1 MLELKKIKKTYNAGG
16 LKQNALNSVS
26 IKFRKSEFVCILGPS
41 GSGKTTL
48 LNVLGGLDNYDDGD
62 LIINGKSTKNFGCKD
77 WDEYRNNVIGF
88 IFQNY
93 NLIGHISVLANVE
106 LSLKLSNVPKKE
118 RKKRALEVLEKVGLK
133 NHIYKKPNE
142 LSGGQMQRVAIA
154 RSLVNDPEIILADEP
169 TGALDTK
176 TSKDIMDLIKKV
188 SDGKLVIMVT
198 HNETL
203 AKEYATRI
211 INLEDGKITGD
222 TNPYDEKEV
231 EKKDYKFRKTKMSF
245 KEALLL
251 SLNNILTKKGR
262 TLLTAFASSIGIIG
276 IALILALSNG
286 FDKKVNEYEKGIMS
300 AMPIIISK
308 ESMNMDEETISNLKG
323 ENKTEYPSEEYVMSK
338 KDDMDLMTRTNNLT
352 KDYIDYIMKT
362 PKEYA
367 YGVTFYSAKSFN
379 IINEDKELID
389 SSKVKLGSVPYS
401 FDKTVPNQVL
411 EAYYDVL
418 KGRMPQSRD
427 ELVLIVNA
435 YNEVDENVLK
445 ALGLD
450 GKEKISF
457 DEILNSTLKIVPNDS
472 LYKEYNGLFI
482 KNNNMN
488 ELYENSINL
497 RVVGI
502 IRAGEQFP
510 AFVQNSSLC
519 YTSEFN
525 YYYINLNENSKIV
538 KEQRKRDYN
547 ILTGMPFDES
557 MTKETFLSYLGAD
570 ELPMMIYL
578 YPKDFE
584 SKDDLLKYLDDYN
597 TNLKEEDKIVYIDQ
611 AEMISNMS
619 GSIMS
624 AITIV
629 LVAFS
634 SISLVVSSIMIGIIT
649 YISVLERTKEI
660 GVLRSL
666 GARKKDITR
675 VFNAETFIIGITSG
689 LIGVALALLLTI
701 PTNII
706 IYNLTDLKGVA
717 SLNPLHAVILI
728 IISMTLTLIGGY
740 IPAHIAS
747 KKDPVKALRTE

>member
-62 LIINGKSTKNFGCKD
+62 LIINGKSTRKFKSKD

-88 IFQNY
+88 IFQSY
-93 NLIGHISVLANVE
+93 NLIGHISVLADVE
-106 LSLKLSNVPKKE
+106 LSLKLSSVPKKE
-118 RKKRALEVLEKVGLK
+118 RRKKALEVLEKVGLK
-133 NHIYKKPNE
+133 NHIHKKPNE

-154 RSLVNDPEIILADEP
+154 RSLVNNPEIILADEP

-188 SDGKLVIMVT
+188 SKGKLVIMVT

-211 INLEDGKITGD
+211 INLKDGKITGD
-222 TNPYDEKEV
+222 TNPYEEKEN

-323 ENKTEYPSEEYVMSK
+323 ENKTEYPSEEYVVSK
-338 KDDMDLMTRTNNLT
+338 KNDMDLMTRTNNLT
-352 KDYIDYIMKT
+352 KDYINYIMKT

-367 YGVTFYSAKSFN
+367 YGVSFYSAKSFN

-389 SSKVKLGSVPYS
+389 SSKVNLGSVPYS
-401 FDKTVPNQVL
+401 FDKSAPNQVL
-411 EAYYDVL
+411 DAYYEVL
-418 KGRMPQSRD
+418 KGRMPQSKD

-497 RVVGI
+497 KVVGI

-525 YYYINLNENSKIV
+525 DYYIDLNENSKIV
-538 KEQRKRDYN
+538 KEQRKKDYN

-557 MTKETFLSYLGAD
+557 MTKEIFLSYLGAD

-584 SKDDLLKYLDDYN
+584 SKDDLLKYLDEYN

-689 LIGVALALLLTI
+689 LIGVAIALLLTI
-701 PTNII
+701 PANII

-740 IPAHIAS
+740 IPARIAS

>member
-389 SSKVKLGSVPYS
+389 SSKVNLGSVPYS
-401 FDKTVPNQVL
+401 FDKTAPNQVL
-411 EAYYDVL
+411 DAYYDVL
-418 KGRMPQSRD
+418 KGRMPQSKD

-611 AEMISNMS
+611 AEMISSMS

>member
-62 LIINGKSTKNFGCKD
+62 LIINGKSTRKFKSKD

-88 IFQNY
+88 IFQSY

-106 LSLKLSNVPKKE
+106 LSLKLSSVPKKE
-118 RKKRALEVLEKVGLK
+118 RRKKALEVLEKVGLK
-133 NHIYKKPNE
+133 NHIHKKPNE

-188 SDGKLVIMVT
+188 SKGKLVIMVT
-198 HNETL
+198 HNESL

-211 INLEDGKITGD
+211 INLKDGKITGD
-222 TNPYDEKEV
+222 TNPYEEKDN

-262 TLLTAFASSIGIIG
+262 TILTAFASSIGIIG

-323 ENKTEYPSEEYVMSK
+323 ENKTEYPGEEYVVSK
-338 KDDMDLMTRTNNLT
+338 KNDMDLMTRTNNLT
-352 KDYIDYIMKT
+352 KDYINYIMKT

-367 YGVTFYSAKSFN
+367 YGVSFYSAKSFN

-389 SSKVKLGSVPYS
+389 SSKVNLGSVPYS
-401 FDKTVPNQVL
+401 FDKSAPNQVL
-411 EAYYDVL
+411 DAYYDVL
-418 KGRMPQSRD
+418 KGRMPQSKD

-482 KNNNMN
+482 KNTDMD

-497 RVVGI
+497 KVVGI

-525 YYYINLNENSKIV
+525 DYYIDLNENSKIV
-538 KEQRKRDYN
+538 KEQRKKDYN

-557 MTKETFLSYLGAD
+557 MTKEIFLSYLGAD

-597 TNLKEEDKIVYIDQ
+597 ANLKEEDKIVYIDQ

-689 LIGVALALLLTI
+689 LIGVAIALLLTI
-701 PTNII
+701 PANII

>member
-62 LIINGKSTKNFGCKD
+62 LIINGKSTRKFKSKD

-88 IFQNY
+88 IFQSY

-106 LSLKLSNVPKKE
+106 LSLKLSSVPKKE
-118 RKKRALEVLEKVGLK
+118 RRQKALEVLEKVGLK
-133 NHIYKKPNE
+133 NHIHKKPNE

-211 INLEDGKITGD
+211 INLKDGKITGD
-222 TNPYDEKEV
+222 TNPYEEKEN

-323 ENKTEYPSEEYVMSK
+323 ENKTEYPSEEYVVSK
-338 KDDMDLMTRTNNLT
+338 KNDMDLMTRTNNLT
-352 KDYIDYIMKT
+352 KDYINYIMKT

-367 YGVTFYSAKSFN
+367 YGVSFYSAKSFN

-389 SSKVKLGSVPYS
+389 SSKVNLGSVPYS
-401 FDKTVPNQVL
+401 FDKSAPNQVL
-411 EAYYDVL
+411 DAYYDVL
-418 KGRMPQSRD
+418 KGRMPQSKD

-482 KNNNMN
+482 KNNNMD

-497 RVVGI
+497 KVVGI

-525 YYYINLNENSKIV
+525 DYYIDLNENSKIV
-538 KEQRKRDYN
+538 KEQRKKDYN

-557 MTKETFLSYLGAD
+557 MTKEIFLSYLGAD

-689 LIGVALALLLTI
+689 LIGVAIALLLTI
-701 PTNII
+701 PANII

-740 IPAHIAS
+740 IPARIAS

>member
-367 YGVTFYSAKSFN
+367 YGVSFYSAKSFN

-389 SSKVKLGSVPYS
+389 SSKVNLGSVPYS
-401 FDKTVPNQVL
+401 FDKTAPNQVL
-411 EAYYDVL
+411 DAYYDVL

-445 ALGLD
+445 ALGLF

-525 YYYINLNENSKIV
+525 YDYINLNENSKIV
-538 KEQRKRDYN
+538 KEQRKRNYN

-689 LIGVALALLLTI
+689 LIGVAIALLLTI
-701 PTNII
+701 PANII

-740 IPAHIAS
+740 IPARIAS

>member
-367 YGVTFYSAKSFN
+367 YGVTFYSATSFN

-389 SSKVKLGSVPYS
+389 SSKVNLGSVPYS
-401 FDKTVPNQVL
+401 FDKTAPNQVL

-418 KGRMPQSRD
+418 KGRMPQSKD

>member
-62 LIINGKSTKNFGCKD
+62 LIINGKSTRKFKSKD

-88 IFQNY
+88 IFQSY

-106 LSLKLSNVPKKE
+106 LSLKLSSVPKKE
-118 RKKRALEVLEKVGLK
+118 RRQKALEVLEKVGLK
-133 NHIYKKPNE
+133 NHIHKKPNE

-198 HNETL
+198 HNESL

-211 INLEDGKITGD
+211 INLKDGKITGD
-222 TNPYDEKEV
+222 TNPYEEKEN

-262 TLLTAFASSIGIIG
+262 TILTAFASSIGIIG

-323 ENKTEYPSEEYVMSK
+323 ENKTEYPSEEYVVSK
-338 KDDMDLMTRTNNLT
+338 KNDMDLMTRTNNLT
-352 KDYIDYIMKT
+352 KDYINYIMKT

-367 YGVTFYSAKSFN
+367 YGVSFYSAKSFN

-389 SSKVKLGSVPYS
+389 SSKVNLGSVPYS
-401 FDKTVPNQVL
+401 FDKTAPNQVL
-411 EAYYDVL
+411 DAYYEVL
-418 KGRMPQSRD
+418 KGRMPQSKD

-497 RVVGI
+497 KVVGI

-525 YYYINLNENSKIV
+525 DYYIDLNENSKIV
-538 KEQRKRDYN
+538 KEQRKKDYN

-557 MTKETFLSYLGAD
+557 MTKEIFLSYLGAD

-689 LIGVALALLLTI
+689 LIGVAIALLLTI
-701 PTNII
+701 PANII

-740 IPAHIAS
+740 IPARIAS

>member
-62 LIINGKSTKNFGCKD
+62 LIINGKSTRKFKSKD

-88 IFQNY
+88 IFQSY

-106 LSLKLSNVPKKE
+106 LSLKLSSVPKKE
-118 RKKRALEVLEKVGLK
+118 RRQKALEVLEKVGLK
-133 NHIYKKPNE
+133 NHIHKKPNE

-188 SDGKLVIMVT
+188 SKGKLVIMVT

-211 INLEDGKITGD
+211 INLKDGKITGD
-222 TNPYDEKEV
+222 TNPYDEKED

-245 KEALLL
+245 KEALML

-262 TLLTAFASSIGIIG
+262 TILTAFASSIGIIG

-323 ENKTEYPSEEYVMSK
+323 ENKTEYPSEEYVVSK
-338 KDDMDLMTRTNNLT
+338 KNDMDLMTRTNNLT
-352 KDYIDYIMKT
+352 KDYINYIMKT

-367 YGVTFYSAKSFN
+367 YGVSFYSAKSFN

-389 SSKVKLGSVPYS
+389 SSKVNLGSVPYS
-401 FDKTVPNQVL
+401 FDKTAPNQVL
-411 EAYYDVL
+411 DAYYDVL
-418 KGRMPQSRD
+418 KGRMPQSKD

-457 DEILNSTLKIVPNDS
+457 DEILNSTLKIVPNDN

-482 KNNNMN
+482 KNNNMD

-525 YYYINLNENSKIV
+525 DYYIDLNENSKIV
-538 KEQRKRDYN
+538 KEQRKKDYN

-557 MTKETFLSYLGAD
+557 MTKEIFLSYLGAD

-689 LIGVALALLLTI
+689 LIGVAIALLLTI
-701 PTNII
+701 PANII

-740 IPAHIAS
+740 IPARIAS

>member
-62 LIINGKSTKNFGCKD
+62 LIINGKSTRKFKSKD

-88 IFQNY
+88 IFQSY

-106 LSLKLSNVPKKE
+106 LSLKLSSVPKKE
-118 RKKRALEVLEKVGLK
+118 RRQKALEVLEKVGLK
-133 NHIYKKPNE
+133 NHIHKKPNE

-188 SDGKLVIMVT
+188 SKGKLVIMVT

-211 INLEDGKITGD
+211 INLKDGKITGD
-222 TNPYDEKEV
+222 TNPYDEKED

-245 KEALLL
+245 KEALML

-262 TLLTAFASSIGIIG
+262 TILTAFASSIGIIG

-323 ENKTEYPSEEYVMSK
+323 ENKTEYPSEEYVVSK
-338 KDDMDLMTRTNNLT
+338 KNDMDLMTRTNNLT
-352 KDYIDYIMKT
+352 KDYINYIMKT

-367 YGVTFYSAKSFN
+367 YGVSFYSAKSFN

-389 SSKVKLGSVPYS
+389 SSKVNLGSVPYS
-401 FDKTVPNQVL
+401 FDKTAPNQVL
-411 EAYYDVL
+411 DAYYDVL
-418 KGRMPQSRD
+418 KGRMPQSKD

-482 KNNNMN
+482 KNNNMD

-497 RVVGI
+497 KVVGI

-525 YYYINLNENSKIV
+525 DYYIDLNENSKIV
-538 KEQRKRDYN
+538 KEQRKKDYN

-557 MTKETFLSYLGAD
+557 MTKEIFLSYLGAD

-689 LIGVALALLLTI
+689 LIGVAIALLLTI
-701 PTNII
+701 PANII
-706 IYNLTDLKGVA
+706 IYNLTELKRVA

-740 IPAHIAS
+740 IPARIAS

>member
-62 LIINGKSTKNFGCKD
+62 LIINGKSTRKFKSKD

-88 IFQNY
+88 IFQSY

-106 LSLKLSNVPKKE
+106 LSLKLSSVPKKE

-133 NHIYKKPNE
+133 NHIHKKPNE

-222 TNPYDEKEV
+222 TNPYDEKESK
-231 EKKDYKFRKTKMSF
+231 KKDYKFRKTKMSF

-323 ENKTEYPSEEYVMSK
+323 ENKTEYPGEEYVVSK
-338 KDDMDLMTRTNNLT
+338 KNDMDLMTRTNNLT
-352 KDYIDYIMKT
+352 KDYINYIMKT

-367 YGVTFYSAKSFN
+367 YGVSFYSAKSFN

-389 SSKVKLGSVPYS
+389 SSKVNLGSVPYS

-411 EAYYDVL
+411 DAYYEVL
-418 KGRMPQSRD
+418 KGRMPQSKD

-445 ALGLD
+445 ALGLF

-457 DEILNSTLKIVPNDS
+457 DDILNSTLKIVPNDS

-497 RVVGI
+497 KVVGI

-525 YYYINLNENSKIV
+525 DYYIDLNENSKIV
-538 KEQRKRDYN
+538 KEQRKKDYN

-611 AEMISNMS
+611 AEMISSMS

-689 LIGVALALLLTI
+689 LIGVAIALLLTI
-701 PTNII
+701 PANII

-740 IPAHIAS
+740 IPARIAS

>member
-367 YGVTFYSAKSFN
+367 YGVTFYSARSFN

-389 SSKVKLGSVPYS
+389 SSKVNLGSVPYS
-401 FDKTVPNQVL
+401 FDKTAPNQVL

-418 KGRMPQSRD
+418 KGRMPQSKD

-611 AEMISNMS
+611 AEMISSMS

>member
-389 SSKVKLGSVPYS
+389 SSKVNLGSVPYS

-418 KGRMPQSRD
+418 KGRMPQSKD

-435 YNEVDENVLK
+435 YNEVDESVLK

-538 KEQRKRDYN
+538 KEQRKKDYN

>member
-338 KDDMDLMTRTNNLT
+338 KDNIDLMTRTNNLT

-450 GKEKISF
+450 EKEKISF

>member
-62 LIINGKSTKNFGCKD
+62 LIINGKSTRKFKSKD

-88 IFQNY
+88 IFQSY

-106 LSLKLSNVPKKE
+106 LSLKLSSVPKKE
-118 RKKRALEVLEKVGLK
+118 RRKKALEVLEKVGLK
-133 NHIYKKPNE
+133 NHIHKKPNE

-154 RSLVNDPEIILADEP
+154 RSLVNNPEIILADEP

-211 INLEDGKITGD
+211 INLKDGKITGD
-222 TNPYDEKEV
+222 TNPYEEKEN

-262 TLLTAFASSIGIIG
+262 TILTAFASSIGIIG

-323 ENKTEYPSEEYVMSK
+323 ENKTEYPSEEYVVSK
-338 KDDMDLMTRTNNLT
+338 KNDMDLMTRTNNLT

-362 PKEYA
+362 PNEYA

-389 SSKVKLGSVPYS
+389 SSKVNLGSVPYS
-401 FDKTVPNQVL
+401 FDKSAPNQVL
-411 EAYYDVL
+411 DAYYEVL
-418 KGRMPQSRD
+418 KGRMPQSKD

-497 RVVGI
+497 KVVGI

-525 YYYINLNENSKIV
+525 DYYIDLNENSKIV
-538 KEQRKRDYN
+538 KEQRKKDYN

-557 MTKETFLSYLGAD
+557 MTKEIFLSYLGAD

-584 SKDDLLKYLDDYN
+584 SKDDLLKYLDEYN

-689 LIGVALALLLTI
+689 LIGVAIALLLTI
-701 PTNII
+701 PANII

-740 IPAHIAS
+740 IPARIAS

>member
-389 SSKVKLGSVPYS
+389 SSKVNLGSVPYS

-418 KGRMPQSRD
+418 KGRMPQSKD

-445 ALGLD
+445 ALGLF

-525 YYYINLNENSKIV
+525 DYYIDLNENSKIV
-538 KEQRKRDYN
+538 KEQRKKDYN

-611 AEMISNMS
+611 AEMISSMS

>member
-62 LIINGKSTKNFGCKD
+62 LIINGKSTRKFKSKD

-88 IFQNY
+88 IFQSY

-106 LSLKLSNVPKKE
+106 LSLKLSSVPKKE
-118 RKKRALEVLEKVGLK
+118 RRKKALEVLEKVGLK
-133 NHIYKKPNE
+133 NHIHKKPNE

-198 HNETL
+198 HNESL

-211 INLEDGKITGD
+211 INLKDGKITGD
-222 TNPYDEKEV
+222 TNPYDEKED
-231 EKKDYKFRKTKMSF
+231 EKKDYKFKKTKMSF

-323 ENKTEYPSEEYVMSK
+323 ENKTEYPSEEYVVSK
-338 KDDMDLMTRTNNLT
+338 KDDMDLMTRTNNLA

-389 SSKVKLGSVPYS
+389 SSKVNLGSVPYS
-401 FDKTVPNQVL
+401 FDKTAPNQVL
-411 EAYYDVL
+411 DAYYDVL
-418 KGRMPQSRD
+418 KGRMPQSKD

-497 RVVGI
+497 KVVGI

-525 YYYINLNENSKIV
+525 DYYINLNENSKIV
-538 KEQRKRDYN
+538 KEQRKKDYN
-547 ILTGMPFDES
+547 ILTGMPFDEN

-689 LIGVALALLLTI
+689 LIGVAIALLLTI
-701 PTNII
+701 PANII

>member
-323 ENKTEYPSEEYVMSK
+323 ENKTEYPSDEYVMAK
-338 KDDMDLMTRTNNLT
+338 KNDMDLMTRTNNLT

-389 SSKVKLGSVPYS
+389 SSKVNLGSVPYS

-418 KGRMPQSRD
+418 KGRMPQSKD

-445 ALGLD
+445 ALGLF

>member
-62 LIINGKSTKNFGCKD
+62 LIINGKSTRKFKSKD

-88 IFQNY
+88 IFQSY

-106 LSLKLSNVPKKE
+106 LSLKLSSVPKKE
-118 RKKRALEVLEKVGLK
+118 RRQKALEVLEKVGLK
-133 NHIYKKPNE
+133 NHIHKKPNE

-188 SDGKLVIMVT
+188 SKGKLVIMVT

-211 INLEDGKITGD
+211 INLKDGKITGD
-222 TNPYDEKEV
+222 TNPYDEKED

-245 KEALLL
+245 KEALML

-262 TLLTAFASSIGIIG
+262 TILTAFASSIGIIG

-323 ENKTEYPSEEYVMSK
+323 ENKTEYPSEEYVVSK
-338 KDDMDLMTRTNNLT
+338 KNDMDLMTRTNNLT
-352 KDYIDYIMKT
+352 KDYINYIMKT

-367 YGVTFYSAKSFN
+367 YGVSFYSAKSFN

-389 SSKVKLGSVPYS
+389 SSKVNLGSVPYS
-401 FDKTVPNQVL
+401 FDKTAPNQVL
-411 EAYYDVL
+411 DAYYDVL
-418 KGRMPQSRD
+418 KGRMPQSKD

-457 DEILNSTLKIVPNDS
+457 DEILNSTLKIVPNDN

-497 RVVGI
+497 KVVGI

-525 YYYINLNENSKIV
+525 DYYIDLNENSKIV
-538 KEQRKRDYN
+538 KEQRKKDYN

-557 MTKETFLSYLGAD
+557 MTKEIFLSYLGAD

-689 LIGVALALLLTI
+689 LIGVAIALLLTI
-701 PTNII
+701 PANII

-740 IPAHIAS
+740 IPARIAS

>member
-62 LIINGKSTKNFGCKD
+62 LIINGKSTRKFKSKD

-88 IFQNY
+88 IFQSY

-106 LSLKLSNVPKKE
+106 LSLKLSSVPKKE
-118 RKKRALEVLEKVGLK
+118 RRKKALEVLEKVGLK
-133 NHIYKKPNE
+133 NHIHKKPNE

-188 SDGKLVIMVT
+188 SKGKLVIMVT

-211 INLEDGKITGD
+211 INLKDGKITGD
-222 TNPYDEKEV
+222 TNPYDEKED

-245 KEALLL
+245 KEALML

-262 TLLTAFASSIGIIG
+262 TILTAFASSIGIIG

-323 ENKTEYPSEEYVMSK
+323 ENKTEYPSEEYVVSK
-338 KDDMDLMTRTNNLT
+338 KNDMDLMTRTNNLT
-352 KDYIDYIMKT
+352 KDYINYIMKT

-367 YGVTFYSAKSFN
+367 YGVSFYSAKSFN

-389 SSKVKLGSVPYS
+389 SSKVNLGSVPYS
-401 FDKTVPNQVL
+401 FDKTAPNQVL
-411 EAYYDVL
+411 DAYYDVL
-418 KGRMPQSRD
+418 KGRMPQSKD

-457 DEILNSTLKIVPNDS
+457 DEILNSTLKIVPNDN

-497 RVVGI
+497 KVVGI

-525 YYYINLNENSKIV
+525 DYYIDLNENSKIV
-538 KEQRKRDYN
+538 KEQRKKDYN

-611 AEMISNMS
+611 AEMISSMS

-689 LIGVALALLLTI
+689 LIGVAIALLLTI
-701 PTNII
+701 PANII

>member
-62 LIINGKSTKNFGCKD
+62 LIINGKSTRKFKSKD

-88 IFQNY
+88 IFQSY

-106 LSLKLSNVPKKE
+106 LSLKLSSVPKKE
-118 RKKRALEVLEKVGLK
+118 RRKKALEVLEKVGLK
-133 NHIYKKPNE
+133 NHIHKKPNE

-188 SDGKLVIMVT
+188 SKGKLVIMVT
-198 HNETL
+198 HNESL

-211 INLEDGKITGD
+211 INLKDGKITGD
-222 TNPYDEKEV
+222 TNPYEEKDN

-262 TLLTAFASSIGIIG
+262 TILTAFASSIGIIG

-323 ENKTEYPSEEYVMSK
+323 ENKTEYPGEEYVVSK
-338 KDDMDLMTRTNNLT
+338 KNDMDLMTRTNNLT
-352 KDYIDYIMKT
+352 KDYINYIMKT

-367 YGVTFYSAKSFN
+367 YGVSFYSAKSFN

-389 SSKVKLGSVPYS
+389 SSKVNLGSVPYS
-401 FDKTVPNQVL
+401 FDKTAPNQVL

-418 KGRMPQSRD
+418 KGRMPQSKD

-525 YYYINLNENSKIV
+525 DYYIDLNENSKIV
-538 KEQRKRDYN
+538 KEQRKKDYN

-611 AEMISNMS
+611 AEMISKMS

-675 VFNAETFIIGITSG
+675 VFNAETFIIGIRSG

>member
-62 LIINGKSTKNFGCKD
+62 LIINGKSTRKFKSKD

-88 IFQNY
+88 IFQSY

-106 LSLKLSNVPKKE
+106 LSLKLSSVPKKE
-118 RKKRALEVLEKVGLK
+118 RRKKALEVLEKVGLK
-133 NHIYKKPNE
+133 NHIHKKPNE

-222 TNPYDEKEV
+222 TNPYDEKEA

-323 ENKTEYPSEEYVMSK
+323 ENKTEYPGEEYVVSK
-338 KDDMDLMTRTNNLT
+338 KNDMDLMTRTNNLT
-352 KDYIDYIMKT
+352 KDYINYIMKT

-367 YGVTFYSAKSFN
+367 YGVSFYSAKSFN

-389 SSKVKLGSVPYS
+389 SSKVNLGSVPYS

-411 EAYYDVL
+411 DAYYEVL
-418 KGRMPQSRD
+418 KGRMPQSKD

-445 ALGLD
+445 ALSLD

-497 RVVGI
+497 KVVGI

-525 YYYINLNENSKIV
+525 DYYIDLNENSKIV
-538 KEQRKRDYN
+538 KEQRKKDYN

-557 MTKETFLSYLGAD
+557 MTKEIFLSYLGAD

-611 AEMISNMS
+611 AEMISSMS

-689 LIGVALALLLTI
+689 LIGVAIALLLTI
-701 PTNII
+701 PANII

-740 IPAHIAS
+740 IPARIAS